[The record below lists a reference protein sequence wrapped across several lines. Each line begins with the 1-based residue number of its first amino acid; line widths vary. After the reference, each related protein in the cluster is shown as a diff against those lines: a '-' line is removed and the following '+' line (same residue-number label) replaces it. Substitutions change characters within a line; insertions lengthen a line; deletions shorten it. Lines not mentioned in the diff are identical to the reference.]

1 VRSGRGEQDGRLEE
15 SGRPCGTADPGIKKA
30 AQRPAAKEGG
40 RREEE
45 NRSGISAGDTG
56 RLCNSKTGGDGG
68 LVSRATSPHANF
80 DGSGMIEFRPCTR
93 FAAVFL

>member
-1 VRSGRGEQDGRLEE
+1 M
-15 SGRPCGTADPGIKKA
+15 A

-56 RLCNSKTGGDGG
+56 RLCNAKTLWVGARRDAG
-68 LVSRATSPHANF
+68 SHHAIF
-80 DGSGMIEFRPCTR
+80 DAKPVVEFPPGAI
-93 FAAVFL
+93 FARSCGRKM